1 MKTEFPVGALIRED
15 HREMRRLFTE
25 LENRQSRPLA
35 APMLLTLLAA
45 HSRAEE
51 SEVYPALRRHA
62 GAADVVAHS
71 QHEHAEADRLVEQLA
86 QEDLDDDDFDR
97 TLKSLVDAV
106 NHHIEEEEES
116 VLTEAGK
123 LPLAKQHALGA
134 AFAATR
140 SAMLTSL
147 SDPLTRRQLEQQG
160 RNEGI
165 SGIRSM
171 SRSELTDAV
180 TADPS

>member
-25 LENRQSRPLA
+25 LESRQSRPLA
-35 APMLLTLLAA
+35 APSLLALLAA

-51 SEVYPALRRHA
+51 SEVYPALRRDT
-62 GAADVVAHS
+62 GAVGAVAHS
-71 QHEHAEADRLVEQLA
+71 QHEHAEADRLVEQLV
-86 QEDLDDDDFDR
+86 QEDLDDDGFDR
-97 TLKSLVDAV
+97 TLKSLIEAV
-106 NHHIEEEEES
+106 VHHIEEEEES
-116 VLTEAGK
+116 VLTEADK
-123 LPLAKQHALGA
+123 LPIEQQHALGA
-134 AFAATR
+134 AFAAAR
-140 SAMLTSL
+140 SAVLTSI

-165 SGIRSM
+165 SGIRTM
-171 SRSELTDAV
+171 TRTELTDAV